1 MDMNAFS
8 CIDCTPELS
17 VALGRR
23 GEELTQEL
31 RLASALKLFELGR
44 ISSGLAA
51 TLAGMPRVEF
61 LQQCGDYGVSIFQ
74 VTPED
79 LEREVA
85 AAIALAVREKA
96 DWILLDDLA
105 ARSVA
110 EELGLKVIG
119 TLGILMTAHAK
130 GILESAYES
139 AKALQD
145 AGFRVSKP
153 ILDMIK
159 AKEQ

>member
-1 MDMNAFS
+1 MNAFS

-51 TLAGMPRVEF
+51 RLAGMPRVKF

-74 VTPED
+74 VTPAD

-85 AAIALAVREKA
+85 TAKQ
-96 DWILLDDLA
+96 IL
-105 ARSVA
+105 
-110 EELGLKVIG
+110 
-119 TLGILMTAHAK
+119 
-130 GILESAYES
+130 
-139 AKALQD
+139 
-145 AGFRVSKP
+145 
-153 ILDMIK
+153 
-159 AKEQ
+159 